1 MREESKIPTST
12 GKKLKMTSEFSSKT
26 SMAVVG
32 SLSMVG
38 SRFCEL
44 SSKSFS
50 LIKTDLKGDI
60 SIDITQ
66 RDSVDAFFKNH
77 DFEWLILFSAFTDVD
92 AAEKQRGDKNS
103 LCYLLNVSGTA
114 SVVDAC
120 KNSNRKLIFI
130 STDFVFDGQNGPYS
144 EESQPGGNPP
154 KVSWYGL
161 TKIEAEN
168 YVRENLANFLIL
180 RIAYPYRGRF
190 EGKDD
195 IAKRIL
201 RLYQAGQLYPMFT
214 DQIITPTFIDDIAEA
229 VKLLISSAQEGI
241 FHLVS
246 PRETTQFEFAEE
258 LIRVFKGDSSK
269 IQKGSIIDFLKAPGY
284 TPRPINGGLK
294 VDKINALGFIPTDWQ
309 EGIKII
315 HEQSKGQLV

>member
-1 MREESKIPTST
+1 MQTDKKIPLAVI
-12 GKKLKMTSEFSSKT
+12 GSS
-26 SMAVVG
+26 
-32 SLSMVG
+32 SMVG

-44 SSKSFS
+44 ASTSFN
-50 LIKTDLKGDI
+50 LCKADLKGVV
-60 SIDITQ
+60 SIDITKKA
-66 RDSVDAFFKNH
+66 SVENFFKTY

-92 AAEKQRGDKNS
+92 AAEKQRGDKNG
-103 LCYLLNVSGTA
+103 LCYQINVKGTA
-114 SVVDAC
+114 NVVDAC

-144 EESQPGGNPP
+144 EESQPGGDLD
-154 KVSWYGL
+154 KISWYGL

-201 RLYQAGQLYPMFT
+201 RLYQVGQLYPMFT

>member
-1 MREESKIPTST
+1 MREESQIPTLTGRKFEMILQTDKKIPLAVI
-12 GKKLKMTSEFSSKT
+12 GSS
-26 SMAVVG
+26 
-32 SLSMVG
+32 SMVG

-44 SSKSFS
+44 ASTSFN
-50 LIKTDLKGDI
+50 LCKADLKGVV
-60 SIDITQ
+60 SINI
-66 RDSVDAFFKNH
+66 K
-77 DFEWLILFSAFTDVD
+77 
-92 AAEKQRGDKNS
+92 
-103 LCYLLNVSGTA
+103 GTA
-114 SVVDAC
+114 NVVDAC

-144 EESQPGGNPP
+144 EESQPGGDLD
-154 KVSWYGL
+154 KISWYGL

-201 RLYQAGQLYPMFT
+201 RLYQVGQLYPMFT

-229 VKLLISSAQEGI
+229 VKLLVSTDKRGI
-241 FHLVS
+241 LHLVS
-246 PRETTQFEFAEE
+246 PRQTTQFEFAKE
-258 LIRVFKGDSSK
+258 LIRVFKGDISK
-269 IQKGSIIDFLKAPGY
+269 IQKGSIIDFLKIPGH

-294 VDKINALGFIPTDWQ
+294 VEKTKALGFQPTDWQ

-315 HEQSKGQLV
+315 HEQSKGHMV

>member
-1 MREESKIPTST
+1 
-12 GKKLKMTSEFSSKT
+12 MTSNSKT
-26 SMAVVG
+26 KISMAVVG
-32 SLSMVG
+32 SSSMVG

-44 SSKSFS
+44 ASASFN
-50 LIKTDLKGDI
+50 LIKADLKDNI
-60 SIDITQ
+60 LVDITKKA
-66 RDSVDAFFKNH
+66 SVENFFKTY

-92 AAEKQRGDKNS
+92 AAEKQRGDKNG
-103 LCYLLNVSGTA
+103 LCYQINVKGTA
-114 SVVDAC
+114 NVVDAC

-144 EESQPGGNPP
+144 EESQPGGDLD
-154 KVSWYGL
+154 KISWYGL

>member
-1 MREESKIPTST
+1 
-12 GKKLKMTSEFSSKT
+12 
-26 SMAVVG
+26 
-32 SLSMVG
+32 MVG

-44 SSKSFS
+44 ASTSFNLSKA
-50 LIKTDLKGDI
+50 DLKGVV
-60 SIDITQ
+60 SIDITKKA
-66 RDSVDAFFKNH
+66 SIENFFKTY

-92 AAEKQRGDKNS
+92 AAEKQRGDKNG
-103 LCYLLNVSGTA
+103 LCYLINVDGTTN
-114 SVVDAC
+114 VVDAC
-120 KNSNRKLIFI
+120 KSSNRKLIFI

-144 EESQPGGNPP
+144 EESQPGGDLD

-168 YVRENLANFLIL
+168 YIRENLANFLIL

-190 EGKDD
+190 TAKDD

-201 RLYQAGQLYPMFT
+201 RLYQVGQLYPMFT

>member
-1 MREESKIPTST
+1 
-12 GKKLKMTSEFSSKT
+12 
-26 SMAVVG
+26 MAVVG

-44 SSKSFS
+44 SSGSFS

-66 RDSVDAFFKNH
+66 GDSVNVFFKNH

-92 AAEKQRGDKNS
+92 GAEKQRGDKNG
-103 LCYLLNVSGTA
+103 LCYLVNVGGTA
-114 SVVDAC
+114 NVVDAC
-120 KNSNRKLIFI
+120 KSSNRKLIFI
-130 STDFVFDGQNGPYS
+130 STDFVFDGSAGPYH
-144 EESQPGGNPP
+144 EDDPTGPDLK

-168 YVRENLANFLIL
+168 YIRENLANFLIL

-190 EGKDD
+190 TAKDD

-201 RLYQAGQLYPMFT
+201 RLYLKNQLYPMFS
-214 DQIITPTFIDDIAEA
+214 DQVITPTFIDDLFPA
-229 VKLLISSAQEGI
+229 VKLLISSGQEGI

-246 PRETTQFEFAEE
+246 SRPTTPFEFAKDT
-258 LIRVFKGDSSK
+258 VK
-269 IQKGSIIDFLKAPGY
+269 IFGGNPNKVKSASIIEFLKNPAN
-284 TPRPINGGLK
+284 TPRSINGGLK
-294 VDKINALGFIPTDWQ
+294 VDKIKALGFKPTDWQ

-315 HEQSKGQLV
+315 YKQSAGKLI

>member
-1 MREESKIPTST
+1 
-12 GKKLKMTSEFSSKT
+12 MTSEFSAKT

-44 SSKSFS
+44 SSRSFS

-66 RDSVDAFFKNH
+66 RDSVDIFFKNH

-92 AAEKQRGDKNS
+92 AAEKQRGDKNG
-103 LCYLLNVSGTA
+103 LCYLINVKGTA

-190 EGKDD
+190 AAKDD

-201 RLYQAGQLYPMFT
+201 RLYLKNQLYPMFS
-214 DQIITPTFIDDIAEA
+214 DQVITPTFIDDLFPA
-229 VKLLISSAQEGI
+229 VKLLISSGQEGI

-246 PRETTQFEFAEE
+246 PRETTQFEFAKEV
-258 LIRVFKGDSSK
+258 IKVFRGDLNKLKS
-269 IQKGSIIDFLKAPGY
+269 GSIIEFLKDPSN
-284 TPRPINGGLK
+284 TPRPQNGGLK
-294 VDKINALGFIPTDWQ
+294 VDRIKALGFKPTDWQ

-315 HEQSKGQLV
+315 HEQSKGQLI

>member
-1 MREESKIPTST
+1 MILQTDKKIPLAVI
-12 GKKLKMTSEFSSKT
+12 GSS
-26 SMAVVG
+26 
-32 SLSMVG
+32 SMVG

-44 SSKSFS
+44 ASTSFN
-50 LIKTDLKGDI
+50 LCKADLKGVV
-60 SIDITQ
+60 SIDITKKA
-66 RDSVDAFFKNH
+66 SVENFFKTY

-92 AAEKQRGDKNS
+92 AAEKQRGDKNG
-103 LCYLLNVSGTA
+103 LCYQINVKGTA
-114 SVVDAC
+114 NVVDAC

-144 EESQPGGNPP
+144 EESQPGGDLD

-190 EGKDD
+190 TAKDD

-201 RLYQAGQLYPMFT
+201 RLHQNGQLYPMFT

-229 VKLLISSAQEGI
+229 VKLLISSGQEGI

-246 PRETTQFEFAEE
+246 PRETTQLEFAKET
-258 LIRVFKGDSSK
+258 IK
-269 IQKGSIIDFLKAPGY
+269 IFGGNSNKVKSASIVEFLKNSY
-284 TPRPINGGLK
+284 HTPRPINGGLK
-294 VDKINALGFIPTDWQ
+294 VDKIKALGFIPTDWQ
-309 EGIKII
+309 EGIRII

>member
-1 MREESKIPTST
+1 MREESKIATST
-12 GKKLKMTSEFSSKT
+12 GRKLKMNSEFSAKI

-38 SRFCEL
+38 SLFCEL
-44 SSKSFS
+44 SSGSFS

-66 RDSVDAFFKNH
+66 GDSVNVFFKNH

-92 AAEKQRGDKNS
+92 GAEKQRGDKNG
-103 LCYLLNVSGTA
+103 LCYLVNVGGTA
-114 SVVDAC
+114 NVVDAC
-120 KNSNRKLIFI
+120 KSSNRKLIFI
-130 STDFVFDGQNGPYS
+130 STDFVFDGSAGPYH
-144 EESQPGGNPP
+144 EDDPTGPDLK

-168 YVRENLANFLIL
+168 YIRENLANFLIL

-190 EGKDD
+190 TAKDD

-201 RLYQAGQLYPMFT
+201 RLHQNGQLYPMFT

-294 VDKINALGFIPTDWQ
+294 VDKIKALGFIPTDWQ

>member
-1 MREESKIPTST
+1 
-12 GKKLKMTSEFSSKT
+12 
-26 SMAVVG
+26 
-32 SLSMVG
+32 MVG

-44 SSKSFS
+44 ASTSFNLSKA
-50 LIKTDLKGDI
+50 DLKGVV
-60 SIDITQ
+60 SIDITKKA
-66 RDSVDAFFKNH
+66 SIENFFKTY

-92 AAEKQRGDKNS
+92 AAEKQRGDKNG
-103 LCYLLNVSGTA
+103 LCYQINVKGTA
-114 SVVDAC
+114 NVVDAC

-144 EESQPGGNPP
+144 EESQPGGDLD
-154 KVSWYGL
+154 KISWYGL

-201 RLYQAGQLYPMFT
+201 RLYQVGQLYPMFT

-269 IQKGSIIDFLKAPGY
+269 IQKGSIIDFLKIPGH

-294 VDKINALGFIPTDWQ
+294 VEKTKALGFQPTDWQ